1 MEGRRA
7 SPAEADGL
15 SRCWIM
21 TVSSRRAVL
30 TGVGVITSVGADC
43 HSFWRSLVEGR
54 TGIKAIKSFDAS
66 GLPVRIA
73 AEIPDFD
80 AKDYVEKS
88 QRKSLRVMARTIQ
101 LAVSAAQLALNDSSV
116 DKSKLDPTRFG
127 VAFGCSLIASELLEL
142 ADAATVSTNCQPG
155 AVDLDKWGKQ
165 GLEAMNP
172 LWLLKYLPNM
182 PASHVSML
190 HDAQG
195 PNNSIT
201 ENDVAGLLALGE
213 AYRIVKRDQADF
225 FLVGGAESR
234 INPLTLTRMCLF
246 EPLSRRNDA
255 PEKACR
261 PFDRNRD
268 GLVLGEG
275 AGVFVLEELEH
286 ARKRGARILAE
297 VVGFGSAFDHKKDGS
312 GLARAVR
319 AALRDAGVGPDEIDH
334 VNAHG
339 LGTTDADVLEA
350 RGLSEAFGASKEPAP
365 VCAVKSYLGNLGAAG
380 ASTELIASVL
390 ALRHG
395 LVPPT
400 LNYEDPDPECPIP
413 VIAGAPRPVTQSH
426 VLKVS
431 FTRLGQCAAL
441 VLRKM

>member
-1 MEGRRA
+1 MA
-7 SPAEADGL
+7 
-15 SRCWIM
+15 
-21 TVSSRRAVL
+21 VSSRRAVL
-30 TGVGVITSVGADC
+30 TGVGVITSLGADPD
-43 HSFWRSLVEGR
+43 SFWRSLIEGR
-54 TGIKAIKSFDAS
+54 TGIKPIKSFDAS

-73 AEIPDFD
+73 GEIPEFD
-80 AKDYVEKS
+80 AKNYVEKS

-101 LAVSAAQLALNDSSV
+101 LAVSAAQLALNDGKV

-127 VAFGCSLIASELLEL
+127 VEFGCSLIASELPEL
-142 ADAATVSTNCQPG
+142 ADAASVSTNCQPG
-155 AVDLDKWGKQ
+155 VVDLEKWGKQ

-201 ENDVAGLLALGE
+201 ENDVASLLALGE
-213 AYRIVKRDQADF
+213 AYRILQRDQADF

-246 EPLSRRNDA
+246 DPLSRRNDA

-261 PFDRNRD
+261 PFDKNRD

-286 ARKRGARILAE
+286 AQKRGARILAE

-312 GLARAVR
+312 GLARAAR
-319 AALRDAGVGPDEIDH
+319 SALGDAGVGPDDIDH

-339 LGTTDADVLEA
+339 LGTADADVLEA
-350 RGLSEAFGASKEPAP
+350 RGLGEVFGACKEPVP
-365 VCAVKSYLGNLGAAG
+365 VCGIKSYLGNLGAGG
-380 ASTELIASVL
+380 ASTELVASLL

-395 LVPPT
+395 VVPAT
-400 LNYEDPDPECPIP
+400 LNYEEPDPDCPIP
-413 VIAGAPRPVTQSH
+413 VIAGAPRPVTRSH

-431 FTRLGQCAAL
+431 FTRLGQCAAM
-441 VLRKM
+441 VLRKV